1 MPRWPKNVLPSADP
15 RWEKICAPLREYIS
29 EPRTWGELDIWR
41 KDHQV
46 TESLYHN
53 MLAWLEERAG
63 IQAMWKHR
71 GWKPW
76 GFQETHVAEE
86 VLESGPFNE
95 EPEIVSLEE
104 LQQQEEL
111 PLASGDD

>member
-1 MPRWPKNVLPSADP
+1 MPSSDP
-15 RWEKICAPLREYIS
+15 RWEQVCAPLKAFIS
-29 EPRTWGELDIWR
+29 EARTWDELETWR
-41 KDHQV
+41 KNNQL

-76 GFQETHVAEE
+76 GFPESYVEPD
-86 VLESGPFNE
+86 LESGPSNE
-95 EPEIVSLEE
+95 EPEMVSFEDLRPED
-104 LQQQEEL
+104 L